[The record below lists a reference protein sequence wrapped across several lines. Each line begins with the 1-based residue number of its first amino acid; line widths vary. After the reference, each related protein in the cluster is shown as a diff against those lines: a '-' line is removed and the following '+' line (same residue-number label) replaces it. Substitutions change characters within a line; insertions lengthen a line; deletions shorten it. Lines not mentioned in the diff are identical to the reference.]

1 MTGRRKTTSLTDK
14 IHFGMIS
21 LVHGTLYSIFRDP
34 HKALNAAGLKPGQQ
48 VLEIGCGPGFFTIP
62 AAKIVGTEGS
72 VTALD
77 INSYAVR
84 IVERKVKKEGIKNV
98 AFLLADAAQ
107 TGLPNQSFDL
117 VFLFGF
123 THPIG
128 DLKGILREIH
138 RLLKPAGILSV
149 EGRSSLPGKLFTQLK
164 HEGRITQFKKTGLEV
179 GTTS

>member
-1 MTGRRKTTSLTDK
+1 MTGRRKTASLTDK

-34 HKALNAAGLKPGQQ
+34 YEALNAAGLKPGQQ
-48 VLEIGCGPGFFTIP
+48 VLEIGCGPGFFTVP

-72 VTALD
+72 ITTLD

-84 IVERKVKKEGIKNV
+84 IVERKVEKEGMKNV

-128 DLKGILREIH
+128 DLKGILREIY
-138 RLLKPAGILSV
+138 RLLKPAGILSI
-149 EGRSSLPGKLFTQLK
+149 EGRSSLPGKLFTRLK
-164 HEGRITQFKKTGLEV
+164 HEGRITQFKKAGLEV

>member
-1 MTGRRKTTSLTDK
+1 MTGIRKTALLADK
-14 IHFGMIS
+14 IHFRMIS
-21 LVHGTLYSIFRDP
+21 FVHGTLYSIFRDP
-34 HKALNAAGLKPGQQ
+34 YKALNAAGLTAGQQ
-48 VLEIGCGPGFFTIP
+48 VLEIGCGPGFFTVP

-77 INSYAVR
+77 INSYAVQ
-84 IVERKVKKEGIKNV
+84 IVEQKVEKEGMKNV
-98 AFLLADAAQ
+98 AFLRADAAQ

-128 DLKGILREIH
+128 DLQGILREIN
-138 RLLKPAGILSV
+138 RLLKPAGILSI
-149 EGRSSLPGKLFTQLK
+149 EGRSSLPGKFFTRLK
-164 HEGRITQFKKTGLEV
+164 HEGRITQFKKAGLEA